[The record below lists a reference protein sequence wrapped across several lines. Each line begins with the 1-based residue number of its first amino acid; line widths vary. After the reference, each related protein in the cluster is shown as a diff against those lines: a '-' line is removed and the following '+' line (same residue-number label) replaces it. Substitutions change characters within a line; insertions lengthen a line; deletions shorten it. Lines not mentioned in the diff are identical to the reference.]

1 MENHQ
6 LPNSAVCMECGSS
19 EIGQRPNGS
28 FFCKNCGADVICA
41 TCPECGS
48 GEIGKKYNGGYF
60 CKNCGAE
67 ISSCPQCGSFDLKK
81 GGDGRLFCRNCGAKL
96 DEATAP
102 DATESIA
109 PAVPESIAPATV
121 KLPTLP
127 KVAHKK
133 ISKPKLPKKSI
144 NWKSLGIVAGI
155 ALVAVILTAIFVSG
169 NCPLEN
175 EWVFG
180 SNSYVFNKDGT
191 FEANN
196 TLSNSGTYTVEGD
209 QLHLHYAFMGM
220 LEKDTT
226 LTYSIKGK
234 VLTLSGDV
242 ALIGSGN
249 ETVPYECAG
258 GGGNGLKII
267 LIIAELL
274 AAAAVIFFKILKP
287 KQKNDPKPKK
297 VKKPAPAPLAVPKT
311 VVTSPKL
318 PETPVAAPVEQTR
331 PTVPERPVEP
341 QIEQP
346 VEKEIPSA
354 SYIEQYAVASEE
366 KTTEKPT
373 KPERIVQKV
382 AESSEEK
389 PASTKNGGTDQPKK
403 SKKSSSK
410 GKKAAAIII
419 PLIVICMALFY
430 LIPNVI
436 LPYVNYQN
444 PNVILPHVNNQ
455 KVVNTDACGD
465 TATWTYYEDGTLV
478 ISGKGAMW
486 EYYEDEYYS
495 PGNVLI
501 PWYIYSQQAKKI
513 VVEEGIT
520 GICRFAF
527 LDARMCKEIVLP
539 ESLQIIGSCAFE
551 HCTSLVTIDIPD
563 GVTEI
568 NAFSFLGCSAIK
580 RFVIPKMVANLGHG
594 CFEDCGEL
602 SEVVF
607 EDPTGWKLRYNSKV
621 TDIPS
626 DVLSDSV
633 DAAAFLANNMDY
645 ETVFFK

>member
-1 MENHQ
+1 MENR
-6 LPNSAVCMECGSS
+6 LIPNGAVCLECGSS

-48 GEIGKKYNGGYF
+48 GEIGKKFNGGYF

-67 ISSCPQCGSFDLKK
+67 IFSCSQCGSFDLKK

-96 DEATAP
+96 GETA
-102 DATESIA
+102 ALAEVVESVA
-109 PAVPESIAPATV
+109 PVTV

-127 KVAHKK
+127 KADLKK
-133 ISKPKLPKKSI
+133 ISKSKLPKKSI

-155 ALVAVILTAIFVSG
+155 ALVAMILTAIFVTG

-297 VKKPAPAPLAVPKT
+297 EKMGIAIEEHENDIWQNDVNSTEDIVKND
-311 VVTSPKL
+311 
-318 PETPVAAPVEQTR
+318 EEECIENIENDGGFVEENDIGYNPPIQN
-331 PTVPERPVEP
+331 E
-341 QIEQP
+341 
-346 VEKEIPSA
+346 
-354 SYIEQYAVASEE
+354 
-366 KTTEKPT
+366 
-373 KPERIVQKV
+373 
-382 AESSEEK
+382 
-389 PASTKNGGTDQPKK
+389 KNGERTEYDESLESNLDEQEETSYDELVSEWKNNLEEEDEGDLKK
-403 SKKSSSK
+403 ERRS
-410 GKKAAAIII
+410 AHIIATVLFVLTALILYFAIR
-419 PLIVICMALFY
+419 LIV
-430 LIPNVI
+430 
-436 LPYVNYQN
+436 
-444 PNVILPHVNNQ
+444 
-455 KVVNTDACGD
+455 
-465 TATWTYYEDGTLV
+465 WR
-478 ISGKGAMW
+478 S
-486 EYYEDEYYS
+486 
-495 PGNVLI
+495 
-501 PWYIYSQQAKKI
+501 
-513 VVEEGIT
+513 
-520 GICRFAF
+520 
-527 LDARMCKEIVLP
+527 
-539 ESLQIIGSCAFE
+539 
-551 HCTSLVTIDIPD
+551 
-563 GVTEI
+563 
-568 NAFSFLGCSAIK
+568 
-580 RFVIPKMVANLGHG
+580 
-594 CFEDCGEL
+594 
-602 SEVVF
+602 
-607 EDPTGWKLRYNSKV
+607 
-621 TDIPS
+621 
-626 DVLSDSV
+626 
-633 DAAAFLANNMDY
+633 
-645 ETVFFK
+645 